1 MSYEHSEVFNGY
13 RVYVSLSRG
22 GTVGKRAAG
31 TWVGEAR
38 APDGSLFAQGEYT
51 SPSLNTHRSAAKR
64 LAQKFGI
71 VEPASKRSAP

>member
-1 MSYEHSEVFNGY
+1 MSYEHSEDFNGY

-22 GTVGKRAAG
+22 GTVGKRASG
-31 TWVGEAR
+31 KWVGEAR

-51 SPSLNTHRSAAKR
+51 SPSLNTHRSAARR

-71 VEPASKRSAP
+71 VEHTSERPEP